1 MKSPF
6 NDGKFNRRNFCVE
19 QAPSAEVNYNDSVH
33 TQHSTAD
40 SKGNQTQEI
49 LSHVALQITVLHKS
63 LISQI
68 NL

>member
-40 SKGNQTQEI
+40 STIKANTEM
-49 LSHVALQITVLHKS
+49 LSHVALQITAVKHKS
-63 LISQI
+63 VISQMY
-68 NL
+68 